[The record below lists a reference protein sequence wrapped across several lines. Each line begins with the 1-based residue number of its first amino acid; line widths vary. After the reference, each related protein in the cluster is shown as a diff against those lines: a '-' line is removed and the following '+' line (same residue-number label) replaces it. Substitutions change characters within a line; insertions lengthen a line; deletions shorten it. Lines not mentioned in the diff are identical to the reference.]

1 MGIRAAPPT
10 RRRCPL
16 GSGVGRESKAKD
28 RKNKGSILPPT
39 QSARGGTDN
48 VIYMDDIPLTRAQA
62 GVVGLA
68 PPPK

>member
-1 MGIRAAPPT
+1 MGARSAPPT

-16 GSGVGRESKAKD
+16 GAGVRRESKAKN

-39 QSARGGTDN
+39 QSARGRTDN
-48 VIYMDDIPLTRAQA
+48 VIYKDDIPLTCAQV

-68 PPPK
+68 PQPK